1 MPGRGGGTELFMLRG
16 VNRQIIEV
24 SETKNEYFERAILF
38 VRPEYISENE
48 ANLRNEANK
57 TVGKL
62 LLGSVRLRGAAGG
75 PKVRLKKGGMLIIGL
90 SCLAGSLFTA
100 AVFLMAYVLG

>member
-1 MPGRGGGTELFMLRG
+1 MGEEGFFMLRG

-48 ANLRNEANK
+48 ANLRSEADK
-57 TVGKL
+57 TVGRL
-62 LLGSVRLRGAAGG
+62 LLGSVRLRGASNG
-75 PKVRLKKGGMLIIGL
+75 PKLRLKKGGVLIIGL

-100 AVFLMAYVLG
+100 AIFLAAYLLG